1 MKSRRFVTQ
10 GETGKDDEPIT
21 EETMSTMELI
31 ERKEF
36 SDDVYELTPDEKRR
50 IEAARR
56 RLDAG
61 QGICGEEA
69 RRRIDECL
77 KRLAKDFP

>member
-1 MKSRRFVTQ
+1 
-10 GETGKDDEPIT
+10 
-21 EETMSTMELI
+21 MSTMELI

-61 QGICGEEA
+61 LGISGEEA

-77 KRLAKDFP
+77 DRSAKKYA

>member
-1 MKSRRFVTQ
+1 
-10 GETGKDDEPIT
+10 
-21 EETMSTMELI
+21 MSTMELI
-31 ERKEF
+31 ERENL
-36 SDDVYELTPDEKRR
+36 SDDVYELTPEEKRR

-61 QGICGEEA
+61 QGISGEEA